1 MWAGDPK
8 PKKTEEKKEKPKSF
22 AFWLLTLDLSLT
34 IRSIIKVHNLG
45 KSVEHL
51 PETTPPPPSYHE
63 VIFTS
68 NDKFRPSLS
77 EFEDPPPDYESV
89 RQSVVYKILEEE
101 ICKIPKNT
109 KWRFYPL

>member
-1 MWAGDPK
+1 MI
-8 PKKTEEKKEKPKSF
+8 E
-22 AFWLLTLDLSLT
+22 
-34 IRSIIKVHNLG
+34 VHTLG

-63 VIFTS
+63 VILTS
-68 NDKFRPSLS
+68 KFKSRLSLS

-101 ICKIPKNT
+101 FCKIPKNT
-109 KWRFYPL
+109 K